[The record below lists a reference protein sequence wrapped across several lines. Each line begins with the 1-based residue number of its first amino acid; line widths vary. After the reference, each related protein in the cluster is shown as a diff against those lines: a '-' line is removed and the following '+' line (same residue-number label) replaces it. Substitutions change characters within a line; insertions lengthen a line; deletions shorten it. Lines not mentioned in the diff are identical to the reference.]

1 MLSIIIPLRNNYE
14 NLEEIERQFSE
25 NLINIDYEVILV
37 NDFSED
43 ETLLKAKQISKKNNF
58 SILDNKKST
67 R

>member
-43 ETLLKAKQISKKNNF
+43 KTLSKAKQITKKINF
-58 SILDNKKST
+58 STLDNKKKD
-67 R
+67 